1 MSFLRALRDRLDRME
16 QRAISSR
23 AATKMPPDLPWTATG
38 GTDIA
43 TRMRLA
49 GLPPAPGS
57 EEPPD
62 DTDSV
67 KLFVR
72 IVGGP
77 WGDGD

>member
-1 MSFLRALRDRLDRME
+1 
-16 QRAISSR
+16 
-23 AATKMPPDLPWTATG
+23 MPPDLPWTATG